1 MLDVAKNC
9 MVLDIQS
16 IFGFIK
22 MLLTIKKKL
31 VTSQV
36 YDVKTSFKGNI
47 SIPIVFNHSHLV
59 NHIYN
64 IPEFAGTKLRLKF
77 GDVS

>member
-16 IFGFIK
+16 IFGFINK
-22 MLLTIKKKL
+22 FIHKFMTSKL
-31 VTSQV
+31 VLKET
-36 YDVKTSFKGNI
+36 F

-59 NHIYN
+59 KHIYN